1 MLNLLGMTYTA
12 VLQDYSKETS
22 GGSKYPPP
30 FAHKTGFPSREAAW
44 EWVINTARSIWP
56 NSKVID
62 DLQKRSK
69 RDPDERPHSARAIDF
84 RTDKT
89 DAAPDLHLAVTIND
103 EPWYAEPNNFA
114 PVQYP
119 QY

>member
-1 MLNLLGMTYTA
+1 M
-12 VLQDYSKETS
+12 LQDYSKETS
-22 GGSKYPPP
+22 DGRYPT
-30 FAHKTGFPSREAAW
+30 FAHQTGFPSREAAW

-69 RDPDERPHSARAIDF
+69 CDLDERPHSTCTIDF

-89 DAAPDLHLAVTIND
+89 DAAPNLHLAVTIND
-103 EPWYAEPNNFA
+103 SPLRADPNSFA
-114 PVQYP
+114 PAQYP